1 MPSLLDDVLN
11 RLQQLPEAERKAIEE
26 EAYAATAGMKWIPSA
41 GPQTEAYFSK
51 ADILLYGG
59 SGGAGKSDLGLG
71 LAFTAHKRSLIL
83 RRKYTNL
90 DGLIDRALQING
102 SREGFNGKPPPRL
115 TTSDGRLIVFG
126 ANQHLGDE
134 QGFQGQP
141 FDLKCVGKGTMVL
154 MAGGDYKAIEA
165 IRAGDCVATL
175 SGSRRV
181 NRVIPAQHKEAVLV
195 EAVDA
200 RGSVIGSQ
208 VQSLSH
214 SLYDGEE
221 WVSYDTFCESRP
233 SETSLPTQS
242 PAAHKFALRS
252 ASQSWLAGLRRA
264 ASSLGLPRRKA
275 PSQLFAD
282 HPHSQEKHVSYAGSV
297 RESDCGSSCGE
308 HPDAWRPLLWTWFSG
323 TLSIPQ
329 RLWAFWSFPPFSSNG
344 VCDARTS
351 SSPEDWMGHCS
362 FGSRPCGEHIR
373 QYSDLCSEPVGGLL
387 YLPQSS
393 GAEQP
398 SPTRSEAG
406 GPGRTPRRTRC
417 LARYVHPYTKGVCR
431 TRASGLICSF
441 RYTRV
446 GVAELYDIEVDE
458 VRHYIT
464 DCGFINKNC
473 FDEATQFLEQQ
484 VRFHIG
490 WLRNADDPNQRTR
503 AILPTNP
510 PLDADGEWVIGFFR
524 PWLDITHPKPAKHG
538 ELRYFVTDPDG
549 KDLEVDGPNPVE
561 LGGRK
566 LVPHSRTFIPGTLS
580 NNPYLIRTDYQ
591 AKLDSLPEP
600 LRSAVRDGNF
610 MAARQDADF
619 QVIPTAWIIAAQA
632 RWSPQPPTGM
642 AMTAQAL
649 DPAGGGRD
657 SMELSSRYGGWYSEL
672 VSAQGEETADGSSSA
687 ATVIK
692 HRRDNCPVIVDTG
705 GGYGGSVMMRL
716 KDNGIAATGF
726 NGSTASSGKTKDG
739 QLSFVNLRAEA
750 WWKFREA
757 LDPDQEG
764 GSVIALPP
772 DPELRADLAAPTWNL
787 TQRGILIESKDDIR
801 KRLGRSP
808 GKGDSVVMCLSQG
821 DRAVM
826 RARSNQSGKAP
837 KVVMGY
843 TSRRR

>member
-51 ADILLYGG
+51 ADILLFGG

-102 SREGFNGKPPPRL
+102 TREGFNGKPPPRL

-141 FDLKCVGKGTMVL
+141 FDLKV
-154 MAGGDYKAIEA
+154 
-165 IRAGDCVATL
+165 
-175 SGSRRV
+175 
-181 NRVIPAQHKEAVLV
+181 
-195 EAVDA
+195 
-200 RGSVIGSQ
+200 
-208 VQSLSH
+208 
-214 SLYDGEE
+214 
-221 WVSYDTFCESRP
+221 
-233 SETSLPTQS
+233 
-242 PAAHKFALRS
+242 
-252 ASQSWLAGLRRA
+252 
-264 ASSLGLPRRKA
+264 
-275 PSQLFAD
+275 
-282 HPHSQEKHVSYAGSV
+282 
-297 RESDCGSSCGE
+297 
-308 HPDAWRPLLWTWFSG
+308 
-323 TLSIPQ
+323 
-329 RLWAFWSFPPFSSNG
+329 
-344 VCDARTS
+344 
-351 SSPEDWMGHCS
+351 
-362 FGSRPCGEHIR
+362 
-373 QYSDLCSEPVGGLL
+373 
-387 YLPQSS
+387 
-393 GAEQP
+393 
-398 SPTRSEAG
+398 
-406 GPGRTPRRTRC
+406 
-417 LARYVHPYTKGVCR
+417 
-431 TRASGLICSF
+431 
-441 RYTRV
+441 
-446 GVAELYDIEVDE
+446 
-458 VRHYIT
+458 
-464 DCGFINKNC
+464 